1 MQNFSFIMRIFAARK
16 RDTGIMMTRI
26 NLPRV
31 DSTNNFCKDML
42 SFGDQIEGMTL
53 VVTDEQT
60 GGRGQGENRW
70 ESEAGKNLTFSLL
83 CHPRFVKA
91 NEQFVLSQCM
101 ALAIWRSLDK
111 LVEDVSIKWPND
123 IYIGDRKVSG
133 TLIECDLRGKEIE
146 NCIIGV
152 GLNVNQKEFRSDAP
166 NPVSLAQITGK
177 EEDKEALLD
186 DIMGE
191 FQALY
196 ERIRAGESEALRKE
210 YKQHLYRREG
220 MHRYADVRGEFM
232 AEIADIEPTGHLL
245 LRFENGNT
253 CRYELKE
260 VRFINDNVNL
270 NHNDNV
276 NDNNGN
282 TTYTD

>member
-1 MQNFSFIMRIFAARK
+1 
-16 RDTGIMMTRI
+16 
-26 NLPRV
+26 
-31 DSTNNFCKDML
+31 ML

-53 VVTDEQT
+53 VVADQQT

-91 NEQFVLSQCM
+91 SEQFILSQCM

-111 LVEDVSIKWPND
+111 LVEGVSIKWPND
-123 IYIGDRKVSG
+123 IYIFDRKVSG

-152 GLNVNQKEFRSDAP
+152 GLNVNQREFRSDAP
-166 NPVSLAQITGK
+166 NPISLVQATGN
-177 EEDKEALLD
+177 EQDKEKLLD
-186 DIMGE
+186 GILAE
-191 FQALY
+191 FQHLY
-196 ERIRAGESEALRKE
+196 EEVRAGGSEDVRKE
-210 YKQHLYRREG
+210 YRQHIYRREG
-220 MHRYADVRGEFM
+220 MHRYADVRGEFT

-260 VRFINDNVNL
+260 VRFIIE
-270 NHNDNV
+270 
-276 NDNNGN
+276 
-282 TTYTD
+282 